1 MPSMGKLTASAMD
14 EALEDRDDTPEN
26 EREVT

>member
-14 EALEDRDDTPEN
+14 EDLEDRDDTPKN
-26 EREVT
+26 EREAT